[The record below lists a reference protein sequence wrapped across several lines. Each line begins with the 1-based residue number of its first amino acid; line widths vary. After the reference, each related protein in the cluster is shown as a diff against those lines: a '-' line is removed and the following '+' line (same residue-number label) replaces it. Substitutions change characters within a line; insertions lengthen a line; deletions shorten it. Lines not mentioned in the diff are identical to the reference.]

1 MLEFYYT
8 LLMLVCFMGMLLYSR
23 SIPAALLSLYI
34 TFWFFPQ
41 GLDLI
46 GTSIGFLSLLGFAEF
61 IYFFYFY
68 TSRLEK
74 GYDRTFMNKSI
85 RYVVSLIA
93 FYLLIAVMSKEMP
106 LGEQVRGIIHF
117 IFYSF
122 NIIIAASCLNNKNEI
137 VRIFHLIILLII
149 ISGIYGLY
157 TYKIQFNPVAEYVL
171 LTQEQFEDQ
180 GLGSDFLEDE
190 RGFLQGRISGLTVH
204 PLMYGGVLV
213 ICFFLLMSYYK
224 NVKSRLGRTFLYLL
238 FSFCLILIVLTG
250 SRSILIG
257 LICGLFYYFF
267 KKYPQKVI
275 KFSLLGIAIVMMFGI
290 TIEDEYIRS
299 ILFFWEEN
307 DEIKGSSASMRI
319 DQIEAA
325 FDVISKDLESLLFGL
340 GRGWTAQ
347 YSAKHGNVPP
357 FQGFEGIFIFSLVE
371 YGVLGTICYVTAL
384 FLPLYK
390 WNSMFVTN
398 SDKKMLINTF
408 LFSGFIIFVFT
419 GHAYGQ
425 WLYIVLAF
433 LLIKYASLQNLRR

>member
-41 GLDLI
+41 GIDLI
-46 GTSIGFLSLLGFAEF
+46 GTNTGFLSLLGIVEF

-93 FYLLIAVMSKEMP
+93 FYLLIAVMSKEIP
-106 LGEQVRGIIHF
+106 LGEQIGSIRHF

-122 NIIIAASCLNNKNEI
+122 NIILAASCLNKRKEI
-137 VRIFHLIILLII
+137 VSIFHFVILLII

-180 GLGSDFLEDE
+180 GLGSEYLEEE
-190 RGFLQGRISGLTVH
+190 RGFLQGRISGFTVH
-204 PLMYGGVLV
+204 PLMYGGVLML
-213 ICFFLLMSYYK
+213 CFFLLMLYYK
-224 NVKSRLGRTFLYLL
+224 HITNKWGKAFMYLIAS
-238 FSFCLILIVLTG
+238 FSLLLIVLTG

-257 LICGLFYYFF
+257 LMCGLFYYFF
-267 KKYPQKVI
+267 KLYPQKLM
-275 KFSLLGIAIVMMFGI
+275 KFSLLGFAIVMMFGI
-290 TIEDEYIRS
+290 TIEDDYIRS
-299 ILFFWEEN
+299 IMFFWEEH
-307 DEIKGSSASMRI
+307 DEIKGSSTSMRI

-325 FDVISKDLESLLFGL
+325 YDVISKDLESLLFGL

-347 YSAKHGNVPP
+347 YLAKQGNIPP

-371 YGVLGTICYVTAL
+371 HGILGTFLYLMAL

-390 WNSMFVTN
+390 WNSIFVTN
-398 SDKKMLINTF
+398 LEKKTLINAF

-433 LLIKYASLQNLRR
+433 LLIKYASLQNMRI